1 MNKINIKIWG
11 RDFELPL
18 SIKTFDAKQPT
29 DIQHQAIE
37 SFMQSQKAIDGSQEN
52 VEKYILENSVDGNNI
67 NKVDNIFKYVMPKCI
82 YVPKDKNRVIAILCY
97 YKFDMEHGLSVVFEN
112 EKFKSVGSE
121 DEIL

>member
-18 SIKTFDAKQPT
+18 SIKTFDGKQPT

-67 NKVDNIFKYVMPKCI
+67 DKVDNIFKYVMPKCI